1 MNDPVPLGIGIIGE
15 EFRWPGGVVAYVTEE
30 VLRPRVEAAI
40 AHWQQHTPFR
50 FVERTGEADYL
61 SFRRLSGCWSRV
73 GRRGG
78 EQVISLGVGC
88 GLGAAVH
95 EIGHA
100 LGLWHEQSRSDRDE
114 YVEVVWGNIDP
125 AQQHNFDKHVQDGE
139 DLGEYDYDSI
149 MHYPATAFSVNG
161 EPTLRA
167 RGGAGIGQRAG
178 LSRGDIAA
186 IKMMYPHLD
195 WGVEGDAPAADDAG
209 IEQADFQP
217 GQAPPVTIEDCVAA
231 IRGEAARVLQ
241 VLEESGGTA
250 DAATS
255 AQARNL
261 ADRLRKVANSLL
273 ERAAF
278 SVMTDDRGHILYWN
292 GAFVFLINPTD
303 DSLEPEQRE
312 RVKKAHRR
320 AWEKVL
326 AKVPPAQST
335 LDNPINGVTPREFR
349 LWRTAI
355 LDEES
360 AKPKAYLNTMR
371 GKDAAAVT
379 QDTLHQVNE
388 LLPDLARYAS
398 FFSYDL
404 SDGRKG
410 HASKLEAVIR
420 QLEVIVNDGGAPPHP

>member
-1 MNDPVPLGIGIIGE
+1 MSQDNPKGTSSDGVSGDANGGGQFDLPAEMFRAGERVEETTLQMQRKHYGLQNVDVKFADLDGLAVYEGDIVLGETEEVRGVNDPVPLGIGIVGVQY
-15 EFRWPGGVVAYVTEE
+15 RWPGGVVAYVTEE

-186 IKMMYPHLD
+186 IKMMYTD
-195 WGVEGDAPAADDAG
+195 
-209 IEQADFQP
+209 
-217 GQAPPVTIEDCVAA
+217 
-231 IRGEAARVLQ
+231 
-241 VLEESGGTA
+241 
-250 DAATS
+250 
-255 AQARNL
+255 L
-261 ADRLRKVANSLL
+261 A
-273 ERAAF
+273 
-278 SVMTDDRGHILYWN
+278 WN
-292 GAFVFLINPTD
+292 G
-303 DSLEPEQRE
+303 
-312 RVKKAHRR
+312 
-320 AWEKVL
+320 
-326 AKVPPAQST
+326 
-335 LDNPINGVTPREFR
+335 
-349 LWRTAI
+349 
-355 LDEES
+355 
-360 AKPKAYLNTMR
+360 
-371 GKDAAAVT
+371 
-379 QDTLHQVNE
+379 
-388 LLPDLARYAS
+388 
-398 FFSYDL
+398 
-404 SDGRKG
+404 
-410 HASKLEAVIR
+410 
-420 QLEVIVNDGGAPPHP
+420 